1 MENSATA
8 FHSRKTIA
16 YRPLQLIQP
25 DRSDGDLVDNLT
37 YSIDEKKLYLT
48 SL

>member
-25 DRSDGDLVDNLT
+25 DRSDGDLVDNLHT
-37 YSIDEKKLYLT
+37 VLTKKNYI
-48 SL
+48 